1 MLDKKALRKFTADN
15 PAPAIP
21 PGHGL
26 LHAPQ
31 VDYIVR
37 TAVKIIARR
46 RMLVLYVYDRE
57 RAASGDSRPVWTMF
71 QAGEDYITLA
81 RREDGSTRWRTAAF
95 ENLGR
100 DYYFKYFK
108 EKCAFYSTQDEE
120 RVCGF
125 FRDHDH
131 SGMAALTRA
140 QQAIL
145 DKRLRERL
153 LRREEKVLARMEGI
167 PALPGGVES
176 WARREILP
184 AYFIYGHARKGVA
197 KGVCSSCGHGAELSG
212 VRYKGEAA
220 CPHCGREMT
229 MISKGRTKYIHDRG
243 TGVVLQRMGAG
254 LIVRILKIQTKY
266 QDAAPAI
273 TITENA
279 RQFVSL
285 GPDGAVECGHYY
297 LSDDGNLTK
306 WKAGIRPV
314 YYSQP
319 TYESTTDGYLFCG
332 NLPEDLAGTP
342 WQYCPIVP
350 FYRHDGG
357 TMTVLTFLWAHIE
370 HPRYEHLV
378 KMGFYKLV
386 CDMVY
391 HSYRYYPAPE
401 LDETQ
406 NRTHRLLGVGVEDVG
421 FLRDLNTGVEELQLL
436 QAYHQSGVKDRQ
448 KLLAWQIERK
458 IDMDLSPILAHTTPH
473 KLMRY
478 VDGQYNLLQG
488 REGKYGGLRYDS
500 IKAVVREYADYLD
513 MCEKQHYDLKNSFV
527 LFPKDLQKSHDR
539 VAERIKIKADMKM
552 REDFQAAYKRVK
564 GQLDF
569 EWDGMKIVYPA
580 SLDEIV
586 DEGHILRHCVG
597 GYVGKVAAKKTMILF
612 LRRCDEVEKPFYTV
626 EVLHGKVEQVRGAGN
641 QAATPEVAAFMDR
654 WERQVLR
661 APAAA

>member
-1 MLDKKALRKFTADN
+1 M
-15 PAPAIP
+15 
-21 PGHGL
+21 
-26 LHAPQ
+26 
-31 VDYIVR
+31 
-37 TAVKIIARR
+37 
-46 RMLVLYVYDRE
+46 
-57 RAASGDSRPVWTMF
+57 
-71 QAGEDYITLA
+71 
-81 RREDGSTRWRTAAF
+81 
-95 ENLGR
+95 
-100 DYYFKYFK
+100 
-108 EKCAFYSTQDEE
+108 C
-120 RVCGF
+120 
-125 FRDHDH
+125 
-131 SGMAALTRA
+131 
-140 QQAIL
+140 
-145 DKRLRERL
+145 
-153 LRREEKVLARMEGI
+153 
-167 PALPGGVES
+167 PGG
-176 WARREILP
+176 L
-184 AYFIYGHARKGVA
+184 
-197 KGVCSSCGHGAELSG
+197 
-212 VRYKGEAA
+212 
-220 CPHCGREMT
+220 
-229 MISKGRTKYIHDRG
+229 TKHIQDHE
-243 TGVVLQRMGAG
+243 TGVVIQRVGNA
-254 LIVRILKIQTKY
+254 LAVRILKIGAGY
-266 QDAAPAI
+266 QGGAPSVGI
-273 TITENA
+273 RENA
-279 RQFVSL
+279 RQL
-285 GPDGAVECGHYY
+285 IGLDPQGAVECRRYY
-297 LSDDGNLTK
+297 LSHEGGRSK
-306 WKAGIRPV
+306 WKEGIRPKWFG
-314 YYSQP
+314 QR
-319 TYESTTDGYLFCG
+319 TYEADTDGYLYCG
-332 NLPEDLAGTP
+332 NLPEALESTP

-350 FYRHDGG
+350 FYRRDVGP
-357 TMTVLTFLWAHIE
+357 MTVSMFLRAHIE
-370 HPRYEHLV
+370 HPRYEHLFKV
-378 KMGFYKLV
+378 GFYDLV
-386 CDMVY
+386 CELIY
-391 HSYRYYPAPE
+391 HACEHYPAPE